1 MNTPFKVGETY
12 KTRDGSEARLV
23 AELPD
28 RRLVFAVLREG
39 VWMAWAR
46 ERDGR
51 AEARFENPG
60 DILPPRRGVWVA
72 VDVETGE
79 PLYRTIVFE
88 EPPSSDHGCDYR
100 WRLFVEAEP
109 QPEDGR
115 GTR

>member
-1 MNTPFKVGETY
+1 VTDTPFKVGETY

-39 VWMAWAR
+39 VWMAWTR

-72 VDVETGE
+72 VDVETGD
-79 PLYRTIVFE
+79 PLPHYQTVSERPGPLVPWPTYGDRMGV
-88 EPPSSDHGCDYR
+88 
-100 WRLFVEAEP
+100 WRFFVEAEP
-109 QPEDGR
+109 QP
-115 GTR
+115 